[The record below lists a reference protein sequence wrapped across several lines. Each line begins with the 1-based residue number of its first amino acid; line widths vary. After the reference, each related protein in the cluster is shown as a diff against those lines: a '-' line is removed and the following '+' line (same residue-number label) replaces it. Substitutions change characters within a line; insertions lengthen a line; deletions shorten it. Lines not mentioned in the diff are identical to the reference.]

1 VPPPTAP
8 LAPTFAL
15 LGDPVEHSLSPRLH
29 NAAFAAAGIAA
40 SYRSIRVGAAEL
52 VAQLRALAL
61 AGGGGNVTVPHKRLA
76 VTALDV
82 ASPMVRRTGAVNTFW
97 LGPGGV
103 HGDNTDVAGFHAAL
117 AHHDVHI
124 EQQPVLLLGAGGA
137 AAAVLLALLQAGS
150 TVTIVNR
157 SAYRARELIDRM
169 TGLGVARW
177 AEVAPPEPF
186 AAVVNAT
193 SLGLR
198 PDDPHPLP
206 VARVPD
212 GAAVIDLVYSRG
224 GTSWV
229 RAAAAAGRPA
239 FDGAEM
245 LLRQAAAAFTIWTG
259 LPAPLEAMR
268 TALGSNE

>member
-1 VPPPTAP
+1 MPAPPSP
-8 LAPTFAL
+8 LPGDYAL
-15 LGDPVEHSLSPRLH
+15 LGDPVEHSLSPRIH

-40 SYRSIRVGAAEL
+40 SYRAIRVGAPEL
-52 VAQLRALAL
+52 IAQLRALAL

-82 ASPMVRRTGAVNTFW
+82 ASDVVRRTGAVNTFW
-97 LGPGGV
+97 LGRGGV
-103 HGDNTDVAGFHAAL
+103 HGDNTDVAGFQAAL
-117 AHHDVHI
+117 THHGIDLAGR
-124 EQQPVLLLGAGGA
+124 PVLLLGAGGA

-150 TVTIVNR
+150 AVTVVNR

-169 TGLGVARW
+169 AGLGAARW
-177 AEVAPPEPF
+177 AEAPPAEVF

-206 VARVPD
+206 IHRVPD

-224 GTSWV
+224 GTRWV
-229 RAAAAAGRPA
+229 QAAAAAGHPA
-239 FDGAEM
+239 IDGAEM
-245 LLRQAAAAFTIWTG
+245 LLQQAAAAFTLWTG
-259 LPAPLEAMR
+259 LPAPLAAMR
-268 TALGSNE
+268 ESLSPAI

>member
-1 VPPPTAP
+1 MPPPPSP
-8 LAPTFAL
+8 LPGSYAL
-15 LGDPVEHSLSPRLH
+15 LGDPVEHSLSPRIH

-40 SYRSIRVGAAEL
+40 SYRAIRVGAPEL

-76 VTALDV
+76 VTALDA
-82 ASPMVRRTGAVNTFW
+82 ASDVVRRTGAVNTFW
-97 LGPGGV
+97 LGRGGV
-103 HGDNTDVAGFHAAL
+103 HGDNTDVAGFQAAL
-117 AHHDVHI
+117 THYGIDLAH
-124 EQQPVLLLGAGGA
+124 QPVLLLGAGGA

-150 TVTIVNR
+150 AVTIVNR
-157 SAYRARELIDRM
+157 SAYRARELLDRM
-169 TGLGVARW
+169 AGLGAAHW
-177 AEVAPPEPF
+177 AEVPPAGVF

-206 VARVPD
+206 VDRVPD
-212 GAAVIDLVYSRG
+212 GATVIDLVYSPG
-224 GTSWV
+224 GTRWV
-229 RAAAAAGRPA
+229 QAAAAAGHPA

-245 LLRQAAAAFTIWTG
+245 LLQQAAVAFTLWTG

-268 TALGSNE
+268 ESLGPAV